1 MPISALWVLGE
12 EEGQQQRGEGKIN
25 TELLR
30 TLKAANEI
38 IWNFIYVF
46 KILKLKF
53 VFYQTRNI
61 PKLF

>member
-12 EEGQQQRGEGKIN
+12 QEGQKQREGKIN

-30 TLKAANEI
+30 KLKAANEI